1 MPREWDGVPEGTSED
16 MVYKKDI
23 VYEEILRRINRA
35 YYPAQSFIDEQ
46 TLARELNTSRTPIR
60 EALLALSKEGYVSI
74 LPKRGIIVLPFTYQD
89 AMDVFQTRALLEP
102 WLITTYGP
110 ELTREELEA
119 EYPLIR
125 AEIEAY
131 PENRAYPGVSI
142 KHHPHI
148 LLMNKCTNE
157 IVRNILD
164 DMERQ
169 AERLPNER
177 PVNKVYGKGIEKPAM
192 IKAHTDLVDLMI
204 EGDFEGAAQMMVE
217 HVKNGQDEY
226 MNFWF
231 G

>member
-1 MPREWDGVPEGTSED
+1 MI
-16 MVYKKDI
+16 YKKDI

-60 EALLALSKEGYVSI
+60 EALLTLSKEGYVSI

-89 AMDVFQTRALLEP
+89 AMDVFQTRTLLEP

-131 PENRAYPGVSI
+131 PEVRAYPGVSI

-157 IVRNILD
+157 IVRGILE

-169 AERLPNER
+169 GDRLPNER
-177 PVNKVYGKGIEKPAM
+177 PVSKVYGRGMDREDLIR
-192 IKAHTDLVDLMI
+192 AHNELVDTMLA
-204 EGDFEGAAQMMVE
+204 GDFEGAAEMMAD
-217 HVKNGQDEY
+217 HVKTGQEEY